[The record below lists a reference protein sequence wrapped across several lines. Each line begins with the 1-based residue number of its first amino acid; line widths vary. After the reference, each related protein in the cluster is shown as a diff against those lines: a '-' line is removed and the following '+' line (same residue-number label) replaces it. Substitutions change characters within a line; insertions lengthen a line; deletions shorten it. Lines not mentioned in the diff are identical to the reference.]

1 MAKKINFTPEELEK
15 LNSILRASGSMNDS
29 IHTPAMDQF
38 VKALMLPLR
47 QAVLSGDILDGIFEP
62 IQVGETNSTVEFP
75 LDIITP
81 GTESD
86 YIAWSVPKQGYIP
99 QRTVEADFVMVP
111 TYAIANAIDWALK
124 FARDA
129 RWDIVGRC
137 MEVYRAGFVKK
148 MNDDGFHTILASAVD
163 RNIVVVDSDANPG
176 QFTKRLVSLGKT
188 VMRRNG
194 GGNSTSINRR
204 KLTDLYT
211 SPEAMEDMRNWNVDQ
226 VDEVTRREIYL
237 ADDGQ
242 LNRIFNVNLHTV
254 DELGEGQEYQL
265 YAQNQLGVTMPANK
279 VELLVGL
286 DLSQSTSFVMPIKIQ
301 LETFPDPQ
309 LHRQQRAGVYGWQEQ
324 GFAALDN
331 RNNVLLA
338 I

>member
-15 LNSILRASGSMNDS
+15 LNGVLRASGSMNAAVG
-29 IHTPAMDQF
+29 TPAMDQLA
-38 VKALMLPLR
+38 KALMLPLR
-47 QAVLSGDILDGIFEP
+47 EAILSGNILDGIFEQ

-81 GTESD
+81 GTEND
-86 YIAWSVPKQGYIP
+86 YVAWSVPKQGYIP

-163 RNIVVVDSDANPG
+163 RNIVVCDSDANPG

-211 SPEAMEDMRNWNVDQ
+211 SPEAIEDMRNWNVDQ

-242 LNRIFNVNLHTV
+242 LNRIFSVNLHAV
-254 DELGEGQEYQL
+254 DEFGEGQEYQL

-279 VELLVGL
+279 VELLLGL
-286 DLSQSTSFVMPIKIQ
+286 DLSQSNSFVMPIRSQ

-331 RNNVLLA
+331 RNGVLLA